1 MMIAKLK
8 PSIAAAQV
16 FLNVLD
22 PSGTFTFQT
31 FDDDKKRK
39 NQSLARVFHGT
50 LTQHQQVLVALQQ
63 QGAGI
68 FVMINRG
75 DGVVHSGQKTCRT
88 AISVVAIRALFAD
101 LDGAPIA
108 PVLAALQPDIVVE
121 TSPGRWH
128 AYWLTNDC
136 PLAEFRMR
144 QQQIAAKFGAD
155 PKVFDLPRV
164 LRLPGFFHQKDE
176 PFMTRMIFPEVG
188 P

>member
-8 PSIAAAQV
+8 PSIAAAQA

-22 PSGTFTFQT
+22 PSGIFTFQT

-50 LTQHQQVLVALQQ
+50 LAQHQQVLAALQQ

-68 FVMINRG
+68 FVMVNRG
-75 DGVVHSGQKTCRT
+75 DGITHAGQKTCRT
-88 AISVVAIRALFAD
+88 AKNVVAVRSLFAD

-121 TSPGRWH
+121 SSPGRWH

-136 PLAEFRMR
+136 PLADFRTR
-144 QQQIAAKFGAD
+144 QQQIAAKFGSD
-155 PKVFDLPRV
+155 PNVIDLPRV
-164 LRLPGFFHQKDE
+164 LRLPGFFHQKEE
-176 PFMTRMIFPEVG
+176 PFMTRMTFPGVAS
-188 P
+188 